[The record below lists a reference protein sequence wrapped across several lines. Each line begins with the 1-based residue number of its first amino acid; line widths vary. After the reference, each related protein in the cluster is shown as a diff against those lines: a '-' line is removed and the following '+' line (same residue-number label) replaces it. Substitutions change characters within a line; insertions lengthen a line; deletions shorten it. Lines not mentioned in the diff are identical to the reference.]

1 MIFVCA
7 RLFILLHYLSHCR
20 ENEDSYGDVRYEFS
34 FGEEVYLNEHEIL
47 VEPNLIKLHQI
58 IGMIGTPK
66 LTFVYDYGDNWKV
79 KLMLESYEKKEVSL
93 KELPYVIEGEGY
105 GIVEDVGGTYGLE
118 RLYEILKNPKDPE
131 YESYTRWLDS
141 TTLDLTEFDR
151 EDINFRIKKLLR
163 IYRDI
168 YEYEVLPTKK
178 SEDLWMRRY
187 KNKGTRGY

>member
-1 MIFVCA
+1 MQ
-7 RLFILLHYLSHCR
+7 
-20 ENEDSYGDVRYEFS
+20 ENDTSDEIEKKLDGGESGDSYGDVRYEFS

-151 EDINFRIKKLLR
+151 EGINFRIKKLLR

-168 YEYEVLPTKK
+168 YEYEILPTKK